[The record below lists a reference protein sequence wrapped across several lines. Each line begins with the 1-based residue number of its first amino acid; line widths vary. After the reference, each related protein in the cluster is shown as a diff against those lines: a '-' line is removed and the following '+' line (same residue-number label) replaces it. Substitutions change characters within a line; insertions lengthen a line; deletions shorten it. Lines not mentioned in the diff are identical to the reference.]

1 MSLAPLE
8 REAVGT
14 DAAFADAYECSNAT
28 VDSIAASAASAAFF
42 QGGSSFTPS
51 TQTPSMSSFTRAVCH
66 KLTLAGGESESD
78 GWSGSDDED
87 DDDDGPDL
95 DDVWATAPSRAAR
108 DELGGASFDSLRY
121 RGRRC
126 ARQRPPPP
134 GAAPPLPITP
144 VGRGG
149 APPAAPASAAEAQA
163 EVARACAALHWPAM
177 SGSPL
182 PRGDGGL
189 APPARRESGGSP
201 SGSAS
206 GLTASTSA
214 RMTLRMILIFSGARR
229 LHTVARATATRVRL
243 GRHRATCRRRACR
256 FVDAAR

>member
-87 DDDDGPDL
+87 DDDDD
-95 DDVWATAPSRAAR
+95 S
-108 DELGGASFDSLRY
+108 AS
-121 RGRRC
+121 
-126 ARQRPPPP
+126 
-134 GAAPPLPITP
+134 
-144 VGRGG
+144 
-149 APPAAPASAAEAQA
+149 
-163 EVARACAALHWPAM
+163 
-177 SGSPL
+177 
-182 PRGDGGL
+182 
-189 APPARRESGGSP
+189 SGGS
-201 SGSAS
+201 SFG
-206 GLTASTSA
+206 GQDKL
-214 RMTLRMILIFSGARR
+214 
-229 LHTVARATATRVRL
+229 
-243 GRHRATCRRRACR
+243 RRAEFSLLR
-256 FVDAAR
+256 LD